1 MLHTQLWEQLATV
14 DSLLR
19 LALLQSLHIQISGD
33 GCWFALDG
41 LLDRY
46 KALGAN
52 FPTRLHHVA
61 QPNIQPILREALLAE
76 KVPLFRDLGG
86 TCLVSAHLGWRPS
99 LLGWR
104 PLLF

>member
-52 FPTRLHHVA
+52 FPTRTASRGPTKHPA
-61 QPNIQPILREALLAE
+61 
-76 KVPLFRDLGG
+76 D
-86 TCLVSAHLGWRPS
+86 SS
-99 LLGWR
+99 
-104 PLLF
+104 